1 VSEVQSKIPGR
12 RRFAVRRRLGAPVVA
27 ADGSSRTT
35 RVEVQPLALSKR
47 DVAGLLRGAA
57 EICLIGR
64 DPHLAVRAAWV
75 LLREQGMSDGKALS
89 GRAVRQ

>member
-1 VSEVQSKIPGR
+1 MSEVHSNVPGR
-12 RRFAVRRRLGAPVVA
+12 RRRAVRRRPGAPMVA
-27 ADGSSRTT
+27 ADDSSRTT

-75 LLREQGMSDGKALS
+75 LLRERGMSDEQALS
-89 GRAVRQ
+89 GHAGRQ